1 VLIGPGTGLGAAVCL
16 PGPPLTVLPT
26 EAGHAALAVG
36 TPRELRILELLLRRW
51 PHVDCERVLSGPG
64 LVNLYQAIVTLDGVA
79 ARHDGPAAIVAAAHD
94 GDAQAVEALHT
105 FCALL
110 GSYAG
115 DLALTFGASE
125 IYVAGGV
132 AERIGDFLAAGAFEA
147 RFLNKGALRERLAR
161 VTVRLV
167 DHGSLGVAGAAQWHR
182 RHAIFEKTANHST

>member
-1 VLIGPGTGLGAAVCL
+1 M
-16 PGPPLTVLPT
+16 
-26 EAGHAALAVG
+26 
-36 TPRELRILELLLRRW
+36 
-51 PHVDCERVLSGPG
+51 
-64 LVNLYQAIVTLDGVA
+64 
-79 ARHDGPAAIVAAAHD
+79 
-94 GDAQAVEALHT
+94 EALHT

-182 RHAIFEKTANHST
+182 RHAIFEKR